1 MRRLVI
7 IGVSLLLAVAVFAT
21 AGGKQETGAA
31 SSEAAATGMVE
42 GKYREAPML
51 AELVAQ
57 GELPPVDERVPKDP
71 LVVEPYEKVGKYGGT
86 LNVVTQYTTVP
97 VGAGFATDCLNGFV
111 NPNPEGN
118 AVFPHFA
125 KDVETSSDLSTYT
138 IYLREGV
145 KWSDGQPFTTE
156 DMMFWYEDW
165 LLHEEVTP
173 VIDPSWIAG
182 GEVVKV
188 TAIDDYTIRFEY
200 TEPQPL
206 FLGWPL
212 SKGTQHHRMI
222 KAKHY
227 LSQFHKDYVSEDKLE
242 EMMDEADYD
251 TWRDF
256 FLAQAQ
262 EYCALP
268 ANPGAPAVTSYVC
281 TDWNSERHVYERNP
295 YYWKVDTAG
304 NQLPYIDR
312 IDSVVVTDAEVA
324 QGKMIAGEVDYNGF
338 ITTTKNYP
346 LYKQNEE
353 RGGYRTILW
362 DSGKGS
368 EVFFYFNL
376 SYDDPDMR
384 NVFQDVRFRRAM
396 SVAIDRE
403 EINEF
408 LYFGRAEVRN
418 YTLLSTS
425 KYFEDRFATAYT
437 QYDPDQAGAW
447 LDDMGLVDSD
457 GDGWRDLANGEPF
470 SFVIEFTSSEDPLK
484 IDTVELVT
492 QYWQDVGINVT
503 SKELA
508 GELWG
513 QRLNGNEIAC
523 SIWHGGWETGILFPA
538 SNPLLAGNGRYA
550 WPKYWDH
557 YFGGQEIDQEI
568 PAVVQELYDTWVAAT
583 TASNE
588 ADLVR
593 LGKKILEMQA
603 DNVWLIG
610 TVGLAPHPIIAKK
623 NLRNVPE
630 TGHYTWE
637 VQWMISRNPE
647 QFFFE

>member
-1 MRRLVI
+1 
-7 IGVSLLLAVAVFAT
+7 
-21 AGGKQETGAA
+21 
-31 SSEAAATGMVE
+31 
-42 GKYREAPML
+42 
-51 AELVAQ
+51 
-57 GELPPVDERVPKDP
+57 
-71 LVVEPYEKVGKYGGT
+71 
-86 LNVVTQYTTVP
+86 
-97 VGAGFATDCLNGFV
+97 
-111 NPNPEGN
+111 
-118 AVFPHFA
+118 
-125 KDVETSSDLSTYT
+125 
-138 IYLREGV
+138 
-145 KWSDGQPFTTE
+145 
-156 DMMFWYEDW
+156 MMFWYEDW
-165 LLHEEVTP
+165 LLNEEVTP

-188 TAIDDYTIRFEY
+188 TVIDDYTIRFEY

-212 SKGTQHHRMI
+212 SKGTQHHRML

-227 LSQFHKDYVSEDKLE
+227 LSQFHKDYVSEDKLQ
-242 EMMDEADYD
+242 EMMD
-251 TWRDF
+251 
-256 FLAQAQ
+256 
-262 EYCALP
+262 
-268 ANPGAPAVTSYVC
+268 
-281 TDWNSERHVYERNP
+281 
-295 YYWKVDTAG
+295 
-304 NQLPYIDR
+304 
-312 IDSVVVTDAEVA
+312 DAEVA

-368 EVFFYFNL
+368 EVFFFFNL
-376 SYDDPDMR
+376 SHDDPDMR
-384 NVFQDVRFRRAM
+384 EVFQDARFRRAM
-396 SVAIDRE
+396 SVAINRE

-425 KYFEDRFATAYT
+425 KYFEERFATAYT
-437 QYDPDQAGAW
+437 QYDPEQASAW
-447 LDDMGLVDSD
+447 LDEMGLVDSD

-470 SFVIEFTSSEDPLK
+470 SFVIEFTSAEDPLK
-484 IDTVELVT
+484 TDTVELVT
-492 QYWQDVGINVT
+492 QSWQDVGINVT

-513 QRLNGNEIAC
+513 QRLNGNKISC

-550 WPKYWDH
+550 WPKFWDH
-557 YFGGQEIDQEI
+557 FFGGQEIDQEI
-568 PAVVQELYDTWVAAT
+568 PAIVQELYDTWAAAT

-593 LGKKILEMQA
+593 LGKKMLEMQA
-603 DNVWLIG
+603 ENVWLIG